1 MTQAILPRLPSHV
14 DDPETVPPGFM
25 PWDASEFLPS
35 TPIPSFESPSKP
47 SYPVPRGD
55 SAYARAKKAEYI
67 ERDLENA
74 EHYYKFAI
82 MRGERVDSAVKDLAG
97 VLHQQ
102 GKTKE
107 ACDFLEQYRY
117 LFLND
122 LNKYD
127 NLLLNLQKQVIPT
140 GNCLNKSLKISK
152 LSPGCTAEYITSL
165 FKNPSRI
172 QEIERAEDYAIL
184 KFASHSAAR
193 KTLEGFHM
201 WDVCIVE
208 WINVHGE
215 VVGNAN
221 YAKVKA
227 EEMQRTQ
234 WSFFGGSAD
243 EEKPYQL
250 YSHFP
255 KTPLKHEEDPVDELL
270 NISLMSYFNDAN
282 VALK

>member
-1 MTQAILPRLPSHV
+1 MTQVLLSRLPSHA
-14 DDPETVPPGFM
+14 PPGFLDT
-25 PWDASEFLPS
+25 WDAREFMPS
-35 TPIPSFESPSKP
+35 ASAPTFESVPKT

-67 ERDLENA
+67 ERDLERA
-74 EHYYKFAI
+74 EHFYKLAI

-107 ACDFLEQYRY
+107 ACEFLEQYRY
-117 LFLND
+117 LFLSD

-140 GNCLNKSLKISK
+140 GNCLNKALKISG
-152 LSPGCTAEYITSL
+152 LPADCETDYITGL
-165 FKNPSRI
+165 FKNPSRV
-172 QEIERAEDYAIL
+172 QEIEVHKEDNFALI

-193 KTLEGFHM
+193 KTLEGFHL
-201 WDVCIVE
+201 WDVHVVE
-208 WINVHGE
+208 WVNINGE

-227 EEMQRTQ
+227 EEMQRNQ
-234 WSFFGGSAD
+234 WSFFGGNSEKQRD
-243 EEKPYQL
+243 YKPYRL
-250 YSHFP
+250 FP
-255 KTPLKHEEDPVDELL
+255 KQVCATADDLVDELL
-270 NISLMSYFNDAN
+270 NISLGTYFNDA
-282 VALK
+282 KWP